1 MPQFDTYIENRTI
14 RMLSYS
20 ILSELEGFFYLGKC
34 AVFCFCTLVSKSAI
48 AVHLTIVI
56 LPLWM
61 HSLASLNEVNENLGV
76 DSIKYLANKLS
87 HPIFPEPSDWIFGLF
102 FSLFQLL
109 FWVPTFLEDIVV
121 ILSRMIKHIDIK
133 AETYQANT
141 WYSDICLCY
150 TFLRLTWLWY
160 VYSDLQ
166 TLTLQTAQQV
176 LISDYV
182 HPNYFL
188 TH

>member
-1 MPQFDTYIENRTI
+1 
-14 RMLSYS
+14 
-20 ILSELEGFFYLGKC
+20 
-34 AVFCFCTLVSKSAI
+34 
-48 AVHLTIVI
+48 
-56 LPLWM
+56 M

-87 HPIFPEPSDWIFGLF
+87 HPNFSQAFRLDFWLV